1 MKKRILTLCV
11 IISMTIVLAHATE
24 IGQFIANMVPY
35 KIMIDGV
42 EEQFEKPVVN
52 INGSTY
58 IAVRELC
65 EKLGVYI
72 ERKEKEKEVVINT
85 DEERCV

>member
-1 MKKRILTLCV
+1 MKKRILTLCI
-11 IISMTIVLAHATE
+11 IISMTIALANATE

-35 KIMIDGV
+35 KIMINGV

-58 IAVRELC
+58 IAVC
-65 EKLGVYI
+65 GNI
-72 ERKEKEKEVVINT
+72 IIGNSSDVIN
-85 DEERCV
+85 ECNRQK